1 MSENI
6 VLVLEPTHHPFE
18 VPPPSE
24 KIAGGFPQAGK
35 KEGGLGEGIF
45 ARLLSAPKA
54 RQGWEAARSCS
65 SRKTKPAKIDSLKEK
80 IFCARPLKEKEIFA
94 GFVRRQ
100 AASRW
105 GGFLPFRAEI
115 RAQKRFALRS
125 VIATNLNIANF
136 AGSLFAR
143 SPRLWRGFARIF
155 PYISAQNQTDGQN
168 QKSVFCPAGGGSGRQ
183 SRQSKNAPLRNLLK
197 CFCFPIF
204 SVCPDEIG
212 TLRSQFFNP
221 ALFPPKAERPKAT
234 Y

>member
-115 RAQKRFALRS
+115 IAQKRFALRS
-125 VIATNLNIANF
+125 VIATIL
-136 AGSLFAR
+136 LR
-143 SPRLWRGFARIF
+143 PSPERFSWYGLR
-155 PYISAQNQTDGQN
+155 
-168 QKSVFCPAGGGSGRQ
+168 
-183 SRQSKNAPLRNLLK
+183 RNLGEAEWSQLLYAARTYFEK
-197 CFCFPIF
+197 LTT
-204 SVCPDEIG
+204 EI
-212 TLRSQFFNP
+212 
-221 ALFPPKAERPKAT
+221 
-234 Y
+234 